1 MPAPALISWIKYL
14 ISGLPDTNE
23 KYYSINENQI
33 LRPLGHI
40 KRLDVYFKDRE
51 KLNYSFLRPFFCV
64 LRIGCQFSWFYRKV
78 KRGILYVETE
88 NHDPVW
94 KGRNSNGGYGRGV

>member
-33 LRPLGHI
+33 LCSLGHI
-40 KRLDVYFKDRE
+40 KHVEVYFKGCR

-64 LRIGCQFSWFYRKV
+64 PIIGCQLSWFYRKV

-88 NHDPVW
+88 NHDPVR